1 MTRPSSTKPAL
12 ARRILRSPPLRV
24 LVLGFLLPV
33 MIGLNFD
40 VMTSYAAQPVKA
52 VQHIIAP
59 VMAEHR
65 LPPGLELH
73 PVSHL
78 LEHRLGQRSQGRPDP
93 VHRQG
98 PRPADRGELWR
109 RIVRA
114 CAAPLH
120 HDRNRY
126 AGHGGQARK
135 NRATDLEAPGLIQVS
150 PNVCMSNWL
159 LPFRVVMQ
167 SRRLWRV
174 AVVMD
179 VQG

>member
-98 PRPADRGELWR
+98 PRPADRGPVRR
-109 RIVRA
+109 RILGAGAGSV
-114 CAAPLH
+114 H
-120 HDRNRY
+120 HDGHRD
-126 AGHGGQARK
+126 AGDGGAARK
-135 NRATDLEAPGLIQVS
+135 DRAAGLEAPPLRQA
-150 PNVCMSNWL
+150 
-159 LPFRVVMQ
+159 
-167 SRRLWRV
+167 RRHK
-174 AVVMD
+174 
-179 VQG
+179 QGHNAGTYCNRTRKTP